1 MKITRKYKK
10 RGGGSGM
17 SSEMSSEK
25 QTRIKE
31 IEVLKKEINDKETE
45 LQKMIDDYGK
55 AADDGEKQTY
65 DDVDKTLH
73 VLMKKGPSSTP
84 RNHLIG
90 EIKSRKIRLKIK
102 EDKLNELNTKGG
114 KRKNKRKTYKKG
126 RKIGGNRRKSIK
138 KSTRRRNRRNKKG
151 KK

>member
-10 RGGGSGM
+10 RGGGSEM

-25 QTRIKE
+25 QTLIKE
-31 IEVLKKEINDKETE
+31 IEELNKEIKDKETE

-55 AADDGEKQTY
+55 AADDGESSTY
-65 DDVDKTLH
+65 IDSNIILNDLKNKAL
-73 VLMKKGPSSTP
+73 GSTP

-90 EIKSRKIRLKIK
+90 EINSLKRRLKNK
-102 EDKLNELNTKGG
+102 EDTLNELNTKGG

-126 RKIGGNRRKSIK
+126 RKICGNRRKSIK
-138 KSTRRRNRRNKKG
+138 KSTRRRNRRNKKE